1 MWNSCTWIFNPFVP
15 HTSLKLDKLWPDC
28 FKLERMPRSTDKCA
42 LKRSP
47 KIILMDGCDM
57 SNCLGES
64 QAIPWN
70 HSENDSWKQSE
81 NERFSEGWYHQ
92 VMVECLIESNVE
104 RLFRIWIEVIS
115 KWMESRVA
123 LWSTY
128 KLRICHTKYLMWMRL
143 RKFGN
148 EYVSGH
154 LPQRKIAFNQLGTK
168 WEQ

>member
-28 FKLERMPRSTDKCA
+28 FKLERMPRSADKCA

-47 KIILMDGCDM
+47 KIILMDGCDVS
-57 SNCLGES
+57 SNSLKPQWKWFMETEWKWKVLWRV
-64 QAIPWN
+64 IP
-70 HSENDSWKQSE
+70 SSDGGVFK
-81 NERFSEGWYHQ
+81 
-92 VMVECLIESNVE
+92 IESNVE

-115 KWMESRVA
+115 KWMESRVPP
-123 LWSTY
+123 WSTY

-148 EYVSGH
+148 EYVSVH
-154 LPQRKIAFNQLGTK
+154 FPQRKIAFNQLGTK